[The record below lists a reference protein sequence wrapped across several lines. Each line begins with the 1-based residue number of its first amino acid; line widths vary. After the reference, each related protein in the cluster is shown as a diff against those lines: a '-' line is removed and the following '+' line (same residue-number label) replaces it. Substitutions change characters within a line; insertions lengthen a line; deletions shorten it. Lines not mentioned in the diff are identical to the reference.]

1 MAKVVKRGRVTE
13 MYEAIMKLQSVE
25 ECRHFFEDLCSPAE
39 LSAMEQR
46 YAVASLLLKD
56 KVYLEI
62 LDETSASTA
71 TISRVKRMLNYGTG
85 CLPTVIGRFKEDGGS
100 KQADRE
106 DME

>member
-1 MAKVVKRGRVTE
+1 MAKVVKKEHVTE

-25 ECRHFFEDLCSPAE
+25 ECRRFFEDLCSPTE

-62 LDETSASTA
+62 LEETSASTA

-85 CLPTVIGRFKEDGGS
+85 CLPAVIERLKETNCPV
-100 KQADRE
+100 QAE
-106 DME
+106 